1 MDKVMTLDDLL
12 LRANEE
18 MWVRIEGQGEYF
30 TSDYVGE
37 YEPVMKELRP
47 ILGREVEEY
56 WLETF
61 EDPDRGDLAPILCI
75 KLADEN

>member
-1 MDKVMTLDDLL
+1 MDKVMTLNDLL

-18 MWVRIEGQGEYF
+18 MWVGIEGYGEYW
-30 TSDYVGE
+30 TADYVGE

-61 EDPDRGDLAPILCI
+61 EDPDRGDSAPILRI
-75 KLADEN
+75 ALAKEN